1 MKKTTSRTR
10 QKSKRTRAAAKKKTK
25 RKTRL
30 STRHGSIDIEHGLG
44 GLKTPRA
51 IAKTLKRAAD
61 ASQGLTNAPYQAAIA
76 ALDQL
81 IAFLDRQKERLEAAK
96 IELRKLYGEDEPE
109 PAAKR
114 RTASAPDHRPRA
126 TTKGAN
132 GKRPRKRGDVTTSGV
147 PRRNIYHLP
156 S

>member
-10 QKSKRTRAAAKKKTK
+10 HKSKRTRAATKKTK

-30 STRHGSIDIEHGLG
+30 TTHHGSIDIEHGLG
-44 GLKTPRA
+44 KLKTPRA

-96 IELRKLYGEDEPE
+96 VELRKLYGEDEPE
-109 PAAKR
+109 PAPKR
-114 RTASAPDHRPRA
+114 RTANAPDNRPRA
-126 TTKGAN
+126 TAKGSN
-132 GKRPRKRGDVTTSGV
+132 GKRPRKRGDVTTSGG
-147 PRRNIYHLP
+147 PHRSAYHLP
-156 S
+156 H